1 MTKLL
6 HKNDIFFKTY
16 NNFLIR
22 KGMLLIPTQS
32 IQNLFSKDEFTQE
45 EIDEILNSQRT
56 YDYLQTFLPNLE
68 KLEEYEEKVIELLG
82 DDNDFT
88 EKLLRYFRSSIL
100 QLHGNK
106 YYSNT
111 ERRRKMMDI
120 PSTREVKESILH
132 KRLKGFELDKHIY
145 EQLIESTPA
154 HIDYDGLKSRHAKSD
169 FYYINYKNKH
179 FFEYFFY
186 VFVKAKFKEQYNN
199 YWSRYIDYMGLTHK
213 YFFDQLFSKKIDWS
227 YDNKGSIENRINKYR
242 TTVLKQSIEIIKER
256 AI

>member
-1 MTKLL
+1 MKAHNQTLL
-6 HKNDIFFKTY
+6 NSIFHDFKENRGRLY
-16 NNFLIR
+16 L
-22 KGMLLIPTQS
+22 PTF
-32 IQNLFSKDEFTQE
+32 ILQNLFSKDEFTQE

-106 YYSNT
+106 YYSKT
-111 ERRRKMMDI
+111 KHRRNMMNI
-120 PSTREVKESILH
+120 PSTKEVKESILH

-145 EQLIESTPA
+145 EQLIESTPT